1 VNVLVDEA
9 DAPGAAGE
17 TGTSG
22 IFDELS
28 EVERGIQDGDED
40 NRYTFCD
47 DTTRPDLKNP
57 DKESIV
63 RRSDWVCLLFE
74 SAQSRR
80 PPCPRPITAPASVI
94 VATSGEEMGHGS
106 KASMSSNS
114 YKRQRYMQMN

>member
-22 IFDELS
+22 IFDELG
-28 EVERGIQDGDED
+28 EVERGIREKDTKTTSDIPCGV
-40 NRYTFCD
+40 
-47 DTTRPDLKNP
+47 DTTGPDLKNP

-63 RRSDWVCLLFE
+63 RRSVWVCLLFE

-80 PPCPRPITAPASVI
+80 RFGLRVRGQSR
-94 VATSGEEMGHGS
+94 
-106 KASMSSNS
+106 
-114 YKRQRYMQMN
+114 RQ